1 MPRRSKDRVPDLGG
15 FEDLLS
21 EDACLD
27 DDRMLD
33 GLTTKQLGNVGE
45 AIAALYLKE
54 RGYDSLERNYRCHE
68 GEADLIAL
76 DTVEGVIVLVEVKTR
91 RVRHLDDDEYPEE
104 AVNDKKRRRYR
115 RIAAN
120 YLMDRFPVP
129 AIRFDVVAVSVAS
142 GHLAGIRHMV
152 GAFDWEAEP

>member
-1 MPRRSKDRVPDLGG
+1 MSRRSKDRVPDLGG

-54 RGYDSLERNYRCHE
+54 RGYDILERNYRCHE

-76 DTVEGVIVLVEVKTR
+76 DTVEGVIVLVEVKTHGSVISMTMSIPKR
-91 RVRHLDDDEYPEE
+91 PLTIRS
-104 AVNDKKRRRYR
+104 AVG
-115 RIAAN
+115 I
-120 YLMDRFPVP
+120 
-129 AIRFDVVAVSVAS
+129 AVSPQTILWIAFPYPRFVSMWSLFRLRPVTLRAS
-142 GHLAGIRHMV
+142 GI
-152 GAFDWEAEP
+152 W

>member
-1 MPRRSKDRVPDLGG
+1 MSRKSRGGVPDLGG

-21 EDACLD
+21 EDARLD
-27 DDRMLD
+27 DDRALD
-33 GLTTKQLGNVGE
+33 GLTSKQLGNVGE
-45 AIAALYLKE
+45 AIAAIYLKE
-54 RGYDSLERNYRCHE
+54 HGYDILERSYRCAE
-68 GEADLIAL
+68 GEADLIAH
-76 DTVEGVIVLVEVKTR
+76 DSVEDVIVLVEVKTR
-91 RVRHLDDDEYPEE
+91 RVRYLDDCEFPEE
-104 AVNDKKRRRYR
+104 AVNAKKRRRYR

-120 YLMDRFPVP
+120 YIMDRFPIS